1 MKNLNHA
8 ASTPGVVAVIS
19 EGTDQHSLP
28 MMACTV
34 DVQNLQLNTQVVA
47 HSKIFQG
54 IERRHDLGDVVL
66 NREWGLWGRP
76 EGETGEAGAHNATEG
91 IARKTR
97 PSASLHTKKKN
108 DQGSFQLNPA
118 SSKSELDNR
127 NHQFQIDCQSLEGII
142 SRPALCK
149 PKKKGKDRRDIR
161 DG

>member
-1 MKNLNHA
+1 
-8 ASTPGVVAVIS
+8 
-19 EGTDQHSLP
+19 

-97 PSASLHTKKKN
+97 PSASLHTKKKT
-108 DQGSFQLNPA
+108 
-118 SSKSELDNR
+118 
-127 NHQFQIDCQSLEGII
+127 
-142 SRPALCK
+142 
-149 PKKKGKDRRDIR
+149 IR
-161 DG
+161 DRFN